1 MIGILVYLV
10 FLAGAARVL
19 LSLAARSKALAIGL
33 AAVFLTLLVHSL
45 FYAGFFEDP
54 ITWGVLAL
62 AAAALAAHREREKTG
77 DGRGTAEEIGTL
89 DASSLDRPA
98 RLAVDRVES

>member
-1 MIGILVYLV
+1 VYLV
-10 FLAGAARVL
+10 FLAGAARGL
-19 LSLAARSKALAIGL
+19 LSLAARNRALAIGL

-62 AAAALAAHREREKTG
+62 ATAALAADREPDEVG
-77 DGRGTAEEIGTL
+77 DGTGTAEEIATL
-89 DASSLDRPA
+89 AASPLDRPA
-98 RLAVDRVES
+98 PLAVDRVES